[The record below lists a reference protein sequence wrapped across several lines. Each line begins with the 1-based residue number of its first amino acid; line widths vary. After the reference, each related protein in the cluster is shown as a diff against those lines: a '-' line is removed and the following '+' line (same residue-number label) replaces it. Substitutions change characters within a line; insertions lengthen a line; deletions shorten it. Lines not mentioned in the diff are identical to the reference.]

1 MTSFR
6 PNLINYKD
14 FDFDFNMNEITKDVK
29 AKLGLS
35 SISQSI
41 KNIIL
46 TSPGER
52 PFSNMGIDIYKSAS
66 ENSTDDQLVSMKNQ
80 ILSAIGQKEPRVK
93 VGFNDIDLIRENNG
107 TISINIRYSIVD
119 GLGVDTVQ
127 NLNLSVE

>member
-29 AKLGLS
+29 TKLGLS
-35 SISQSI
+35 SISQSL

-52 PFSNMGIDIYKSAS
+52 PFSNMGIDVYKSIS
-66 ENSTDDQLVSMKNQ
+66 ENSTGDQLVFMKDQ

-93 VGFNDIDLIRENNG
+93 VEFNDIDLIRQNDG
-107 TISINIRYSIVD
+107 TISINIRYTIVD
-119 GLGVDTVQ
+119 GLGIDTVQ